1 MPQESPSISA
11 TVVNAEAIVS
21 TDATAVMPIKVVTT
35 PMIAPRMGMP
45 AATKAPKVIIRI
57 PNAMIRPT
65 SSGTSEITVRQPG

>member
-1 MPQESPSISA
+1 MPQDSPSISA
-11 TVVNAEAIVS
+11 TVVDAEATVR

-45 AATKAPKVIIRI
+45 AAAKAPKVIIRI

>member
-11 TVVNAEAIVS
+11 TVVDAEAMV
-21 TDATAVMPIKVVTT
+21 TTEATAVMPIRVVIT

-45 AATKAPKVIIRI
+45 AAAKAPKVIIRM
-57 PNAMIRPT
+57 PNAMIRPI

>member
-11 TVVNAEAIVS
+11 TVVEAEAIVT
-21 TDATAVMPIKVVTT
+21 TDATAVMPIKVVIT

-45 AATKAPKVIIRI
+45 AAANAPKVIIRM
-57 PNAMIRPT
+57 PNAMIRPI